1 MLDKSC
7 FCSRET
13 RLFWVW
19 RDGGLNG
26 WSGAYTVLRASPTVK
41 SFRQCGPSL
50 TPLLSPEGFY
60 LPISSSRARPSGR
73 LNGAMFPVSQIF
85 KWKPTMKV
93 WLLRAGSL
101 CHVLA
106 LSSQSQMQRPKPQPR
121 APDKP
126 GEGESICKFN
136 IPHQVLNLFTLQI

>member
-19 RDGGLNG
+19 SDGGLNG
-26 WSGAYTVLRASPTVK
+26 WSGAYTVLRAGFTVK
-41 SFRQCGPSL
+41 GFVGSVALLSP
-50 TPLLSPEGFY
+50 PLLSPGGFY
-60 LPISSSRARPSGR
+60 LPISSCARPSGR
-73 LNGAMFPVSQIF
+73 LNGAMFPVSLIF

-106 LSSQSQMQRPKPQPR
+106 LSSRSQMQRPKPQPQ

-126 GEGESICKFN
+126 GEGG
-136 IPHQVLNLFTLQI
+136 VRLNLQV

>member
-1 MLDKSC
+1 ME
-7 FCSRET
+7 F
-13 RLFWVW
+13 
-19 RDGGLNG
+19 
-26 WSGAYTVLRASPTVK
+26 LRAGPTVEGFVG
-41 SFRQCGPSL
+41 SVA
-50 TPLLSPEGFY
+50 LLSPSSSPLGGFY
-60 LPISSSRARPSGR
+60 LPISSSCAGLSGR

-106 LSSQSQMQRPKPQPR
+106 LSSQSQMQRPEPQPR

-126 GEGESICKFN
+126 GEGGAR
-136 IPHQVLNLFTLQI
+136 LNLQV

>member
-1 MLDKSC
+1 MLDKFC
-7 FCSRET
+7 FRSRET

-26 WSGAYTVLRASPTVK
+26 WSGACTVLRAGHTVK
-41 SFRQCGPSL
+41 GFVGSVALLSP
-50 TPLLSPEGFY
+50 PLLSPGGFY
-60 LPISSSRARPSGR
+60 LPISSSRAGPSGR

-93 WLLRAGSL
+93 WLLRAGLL

-106 LSSQSQMQRPKPQPR
+106 LNSQSQMQRPKPQPR
-121 APDKP
+121 APDKLR
-126 GEGESICKFN
+126 EGG
-136 IPHQVLNLFTLQI
+136 VRLNLQV